1 MARWKGRV
9 GLPTSL
15 VGLES
20 FENSFS
26 LTGLPIIKRKP
37 RIIREKKLFIMNL
50 GEGQPKF
57 LPVES
62 LTPGRYLYH
71 ISSLVDNNSRY
82 HSGRFFNP
90 GNVTLQE
97 TFRCI
102 SKFTGN
108 VLLWYASGSSLNN
121 NHTLPDSS
129 RDSYPKRSGLSSKAS
144 YVSSN
149 KRDLPRFFI
158 GYRRK
163 ALEIPEFLNKFS
175 RSAVKQ
181 LFGMAKDLQFI
192 PAMALAGNLVP
203 PLSNTSRNFFA
214 VSHETNNAV
223 VERSMNHSPCEVEQR
238 RCGDIKFGSS
248 NCSASAVEPRTGIE
262 FPTILDNIFGGGKS
276 NFNTEVLVGTG
287 SKTMKIIKI
296 KSLKLYAFGFYVHP
310 YDVCNKL
317 GSKYASLP
325 DNEVKTHDNFFSD
338 LLREDISMTL
348 RLVVSCNGIKIS
360 TVRDAFE
367 KSLQAR
373 LIKMN
378 PDTDYDCLKSFGS
391 LFKEDIPLRA
401 GTTIKI
407 QRTADGHLVTEIEG
421 NRIGAVQS
429 KDLCTSA
436 VEPRTG
442 IEFPTILDNI
452 FGGGKSNFN
461 TEVLVGT
468 GSKTMKIIKIKSL
481 KLYAF
486 GFYVHPYDVCNKL
499 GSKYASLPDNEVK
512 THDNFFSDLLREDI
526 SMTLRLVVSCNG
538 IKIST
543 VRDAFEKSLQARLI
557 KMNPDTD
564 YDCLKSF
571 GSLFKEDIPLRAGTT
586 IKIQRT
592 ADGHLVTEIEGNRIG
607 AVQSKDLCRAFFDM
621 YIGDGPVSEETKT
634 EIGENVALLCG
645 CGINVYKNKD
655 KKKRLVIKVKLVE
668 RLGP

>member
-1 MARWKGRV
+1 MD
-9 GLPTSL
+9 
-15 VGLES
+15 
-20 FENSFS
+20 
-26 LTGLPIIKRKP
+26 
-37 RIIREKKLFIMNL
+37 L

-62 LTPGRYLYH
+62 YTPGRYLYR
-71 ISSLVDNNSRY
+71 ISSLVDNNSLY

-102 SKFTGN
+102 SKFTGS
-108 VLLWYASGSSLNN
+108 VLLWCASGSSLNN
-121 NHTLPDSS
+121 NHTLPNSS
-129 RDSYPKRSGLSSKAS
+129 RDSFPKRSELSVQAN

-175 RSAVKQ
+175 RSAIKQ
-181 LFGMAKDLQFI
+181 LFGKAKDLQFI
-192 PAMALAGNLVP
+192 PAIALAGNLVP
-203 PLSNTSRNFFA
+203 PLGNTSRNFFA
-214 VSHETNNAV
+214 VSHENNNVV

-262 FPTILDNIFGGGKS
+262 FPTILDNIFGGGNS

-287 SKTMKIIKI
+287 SKTMTIIKI

-317 GSKYASLP
+317 GSKYASLS
-325 DNEVKTHDNFFSD
+325 DDEVKTHDNFFSD

-391 LFKEDIPLRA
+391 LFKADIPLR
-401 GTTIKI
+401 
-407 QRTADGHLVTEIEG
+407 
-421 NRIGAVQS
+421 S
-429 KDLCTSA
+429 
-436 VEPRTG
+436 
-442 IEFPTILDNI
+442 
-452 FGGGKSNFN
+452 
-461 TEVLVGT
+461 
-468 GSKTMKIIKIKSL
+468 
-481 KLYAF
+481 
-486 GFYVHPYDVCNKL
+486 
-499 GSKYASLPDNEVK
+499 
-512 THDNFFSDLLREDI
+512 
-526 SMTLRLVVSCNG
+526 
-538 IKIST
+538 
-543 VRDAFEKSLQARLI
+543 
-557 KMNPDTD
+557 
-564 YDCLKSF
+564 
-571 GSLFKEDIPLRAGTT
+571 GTT

-634 EIGENVALLCG
+634 EIGENVVNIMRRC
-645 CGINVYKNKD
+645 
-655 KKKRLVIKVKLVE
+655 
-668 RLGP
+668 